1 MATNPRKD
9 PTKVA
14 DELVDAFNRGDWERL
29 RAQVT
34 QDIVYQETGTGQR
47 VQGVDAYLQLCQGWK
62 QVFADVR
69 GTVNNTVATGGTVAQ
84 ELTWE
89 GTHTGPLVGPG
100 GTVAPTGKR
109 VSVLGTMWYM
119 VEGDRVRQIRH
130 HLDLLTLLQEIGV
143 VPAPAHAGT

>member
-14 DELVDAFNRGDWERL
+14 DELVDALNRGDWERL

-69 GTVNNTVATGGTVAQ
+69 GTVNMGRHAHRSAGGSGGHGSSDWQAS
-84 ELTWE
+84 
-89 GTHTGPLVGPG
+89 VG
-100 GTVAPTGKR
+100 A
-109 VSVLGTMWYM
+109 WN
-119 VEGDRVRQIRH
+119 H
-130 HLDLLTLLQEIGV
+130 V
-143 VPAPAHAGT
+143 VHG